1 MDIIQIVKGDTGPSL
16 KTTLTRF
23 DTGAAFDASGSTV
36 NLHIRKKKVLL
47 LF

>member
-1 MDIIQIVKGDTGPSL
+1 MDIIQIVKEISL
-16 KTTLTRF
+16 NTTRF

-36 NLHIRKKKVLL
+36 NLHIPILL